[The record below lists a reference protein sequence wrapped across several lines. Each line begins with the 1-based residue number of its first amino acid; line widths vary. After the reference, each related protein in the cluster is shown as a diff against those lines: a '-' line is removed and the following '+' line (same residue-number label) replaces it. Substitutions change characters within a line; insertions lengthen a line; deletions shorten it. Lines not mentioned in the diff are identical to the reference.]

1 MAESKIIKYGFQ
13 DEVLRL
19 SAQPGMTGEKIAEIL
34 TARLE
39 NRDSIGQSAVSRF
52 LTKYRQERQEQT
64 NIIVQEHIKNV
75 IPKRLDQLDEINLF
89 YYTQFK
95 NQKNL
100 EKPMFVDPE
109 GKPIEFDLRSRD
121 HAAWKLAE
129 LIFKLLQHTGGKE
142 PDEREG
148 DDKDDQAPV
157 QTRSGIRGIVQQL
170 RAAGVSGPGG
180 KKEIAGVEGPAGV
193 LPR

>member
-1 MAESKIIKYGFQ
+1 MAESKIVKYGFQ
-13 DEVLRL
+13 DETLRL

-39 NRDSIGQSAVSRF
+39 NRDSIGQSTVSRF
-52 LTKYRQERQEQT
+52 LTKYRMERQEQT
-64 NIIVQEHIKNV
+64 NVIVQEHIKAV

-100 EKPMFVDPE
+100 EDPMFLDQE
-109 GKPIEFDLRSRD
+109 GKPLDFDLKSRD
-121 HAAWKLAE
+121 NAAWKLAE
-129 LIFKLLQHTGGKE
+129 LIFKLLKHTGNQD
-142 PDEREG
+142 PDDREG
-148 DDKDDQAPV
+148 DDEDDQKPIS
-157 QTRSGIRGIVQQL
+157 TRSGIRGIVKQL

-180 KKEIAGVEGPAGV
+180 AKKIPGTEGPAGV
-193 LPR
+193 QPR